1 MCNLSQKKSLFATYI
16 LWGLLGT
23 LGVHRF
29 YLGKIGTGVLYL
41 LTGGLF
47 GVGWIIDAFLIPGK
61 VAEYNRRAEMFP
73 GARLP
78 PAQLV
83 AYRPGRPSKKQ
94 LQANRE
100 KSIIRAA
107 RKNDGTVTAVEAAM
121 AADITVA
128 DADELLTEQ
137 AKAGFCDIEN
147 RESGAV
153 CYRYF

>member
-1 MCNLSQKKSLFATYI
+1 MSEKRKSLALTYI

-29 YLGKIGTGVLYL
+29 YLGKVGTGFLWL

-47 GVGWIIDAFLIPGK
+47 GIGWLVDAFLIPGH
-61 VAEYNRRAEMFP
+61 VDNYNLRHELTQT
-73 GARLP
+73 RLP

-83 AYRPGRPSKKQ
+83 AYKPVKPSKQELK
-94 LQANRE
+94 ARRE
-100 KSIIRAA
+100 KDILRTA
-107 RKNDGTVTAVEAAM
+107 RKNDGTVTPAEAALASDM
-121 AADITVA
+121 TVSEA
-128 DADELLTEQ
+128 DAFLTEQ
-137 AKAGFCDIEN
+137 ARAGFCDIEN